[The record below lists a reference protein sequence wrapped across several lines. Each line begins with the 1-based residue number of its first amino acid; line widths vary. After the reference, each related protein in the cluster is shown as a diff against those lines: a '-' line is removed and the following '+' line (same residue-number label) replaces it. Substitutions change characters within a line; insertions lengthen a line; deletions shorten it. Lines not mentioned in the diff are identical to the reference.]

1 MLQRGSFFQ
10 LAILFCY
17 TALLANANPIT
28 FKVSQKECV
37 HINTPEEGC
46 RVVYYFAVQSGD
58 KNDYEINYWIHGP
71 ESEEALASR
80 QNERQGEWEFVAALG
95 GEYSFCFEP
104 STSNSKRTIDFDVK
118 YTCPNYI
125 GDSKFTESF
134 LKDASKHY
142 NEEDTKMD
150 DFLDTLDVKFN
161 TLEKNLEYY
170 KTRNNRNEQTV
181 ESTERL
187 IFWFS
192 LSALALTG
200 LITVG
205 QSYLLKYVFQRS
217 RRNKV

>member
-1 MLQRGSFFQ
+1 MLVHKSFIQ
-10 LAILFCY
+10 VVILLCY
-17 TALLANANPIT
+17 TAFLTNANPVT

-37 HINTPEEGC
+37 HVTTPEEGC
-46 RVVYYFAVQSGD
+46 RVVYYFAVQAGD
-58 KNDYEINYWIHGP
+58 NNEYEINYSIYGP
-71 ESEEALASR
+71 ESEQALATR
-80 QNERQGEWEFVAALG
+80 DRERQGEWEFVAALG

-125 GDSKFTESF
+125 GNSKFTESF
-134 LKDASKHY
+134 LKDASRHY

-150 DFLDTLDVKFN
+150 NFLDTLDVKFN
-161 TLEKNLEYY
+161 ALEKNLEYY
-170 KTRNNRNEQTV
+170 KTRNNRNQQTV
-181 ESTERL
+181 ESTERR

-192 LSALALTG
+192 LSALTLTG